1 MTMIDEGRLVSFG
14 TFELDL
20 DAGVLHRHGRRVPLQ
35 EQPARILSLLVSRP
49 GELVTREE
57 LRQLVWTNET
67 FVEFDASLNAA
78 ITKVRRALGDSAS
91 APRFIE
97 TVPKHGY
104 RFLADVQGL
113 PPAPGEESGFS
124 AVALPAAVVAPA
136 ASPDTEARQASP
148 DVGHARRTAL
158 PSVVVAVTLLS
169 AWLLSPGP
177 ARQSAA
183 PLVRSLTVQPFEL
196 RAGEMHPNLGSELA
210 VAIGR
215 RLGRLHTL
223 TVKPWPPGGTADP
236 RALSRELGVDARLS
250 GAATRTGQQ
259 LAIALRIVSTN
270 GERVLWEDAVEVP
283 VSDLMWLES
292 QIAQRVAAALDVP
305 MSGKERAALARHM
318 TESLDA
324 YQWFLRGRLHFE
336 RRTRHDMREALAAFE
351 RATASDPNYALAYAW
366 VANTW
371 APMGYFAYA
380 PPWEAGP
387 ALRAAA
393 EKALLLD
400 PDLAEAHLGLGLA
413 LGFQERRWADAEAA
427 YHRALALDPNY
438 ATGHHWYAFHL
449 QTVGRYDEA
458 MVERRRALEIDPLT
472 PMPNVSLA
480 SLYSTMRQPDRAL
493 EAIDRTLERAPR
505 FWFARV
511 IKGQAL
517 MELGRH
523 HEALR
528 EFLEA
533 ERGVPDNFIAMA
545 SVVDGLVATGDVR
558 EARRRV
564 AEAERLARST
574 YVSAFNLGLM
584 RISLGDIDLAF
595 DWLQRSCDNKEVR
608 FASIGF
614 DLGVD
619 PVRQDPRFT
628 ELLACAGLPQS
639 FARAGAHTKA
649 RDAASRGSSESSLA
663 TVIGGSGR
671 GVSQSSHRPRGRMKL
686 ANT

>member
-1 MTMIDEGRLVSFG
+1 MTMAHDGRLVSFG

-20 DAGVLHRHGRRVPLQ
+20 DAGVLHRYGRRVSLQ

-97 TVPKHGY
+97 TVPKRGY

-113 PPAPGEESGFS
+113 PPAHGAVSGSS
-124 AVALPAAVVAPA
+124 AVALPAAVADSPA
-136 ASPDTEARQASP
+136 ASPP
-148 DVGHARRTAL
+148 DVGRGRRTAL
-158 PSVVVAVTLLS
+158 PGVVAVTLLS

-183 PLVRSLTVQPFEL
+183 PVVRSLTVQPFEL

-223 TVKPWPPGGTADP
+223 TVKPWPPGATADP

-259 LAIALRIVSTN
+259 LAIALRIVSTD

-318 TESLDA
+318 TESLEA

-336 RRTRHDMREALAAFE
+336 RRTGRDLREAIAAFE
-351 RATASDPNYALAYAW
+351 RATASDPSYALAYAW
-366 VANTW
+366 VANSYV
-371 APMGYFAYA
+371 PLGYLSFA
-380 PPWEAGP
+380 PPWETGP
-387 ALRAAA
+387 AVRAAG

-400 PDLAEAHLGLGLA
+400 PGLAEAHLSLALA
-413 LGFQERRWADAEAA
+413 LGFQERRWADAETEF
-427 YHRALALDPNY
+427 HRALELDPNY
-438 ATGHHWYAFHL
+438 ATGHHWYAFFL
-449 QTVGRYDEA
+449 QTLGRYDEA

-472 PMPNVSLA
+472 PMPSVGLSG
-480 SLYSTMRQPDRAL
+480 LYWAMRQPDRAL
-493 EAIDRTLERAPR
+493 EALKRTLERDPR
-505 FWFARV
+505 FWYARLGR
-511 IKGQAL
+511 GQAL
-517 MELGRH
+517 AELGRH
-523 HEALR
+523 QEALQ

-533 ERGVPDNFIAMA
+533 ERAAPDSLMVRA
-545 SVVDGLVATGDVR
+545 SVVDGLVATGDLR
-558 EARRRV
+558 DARRRV

-574 YVSAFNLGLM
+574 YVSAFDLGLM
-584 RISLGDIDLAF
+584 RISLGDIDRAF

-614 DLGVD
+614 HLGVD
-619 PVRQDPRFT
+619 PLRQDPRFT

-639 FARAGAHTKA
+639 FARAGAAQTL
-649 RDAASRGSSESSLA
+649 R
-663 TVIGGSGR
+663 
-671 GVSQSSHRPRGRMKL
+671 
-686 ANT
+686 

>member
-1 MTMIDEGRLVSFG
+1 MTMAHDGRLVSFG

-20 DAGVLHRHGRRVPLQ
+20 DAGVLHRYGRRVSLQ

-97 TVPKHGY
+97 TVPKRGY

-113 PPAPGEESGFS
+113 PPAHGAVSGSS
-124 AVALPAAVVAPA
+124 AVALPAAVADPPA
-136 ASPDTEARQASP
+136 ASPP
-148 DVGHARRTAL
+148 DVGRGRRTAL
-158 PSVVVAVTLLS
+158 PGVVAVTLLS

-183 PLVRSLTVQPFEL
+183 PVVRSLTVQPFEL

-223 TVKPWPPGGTADP
+223 TVKPWPPGATADP

-259 LAIALRIVSTN
+259 LAIALRIVSTD

-318 TESLDA
+318 TESLEA

-336 RRTRHDMREALAAFE
+336 RRTGRDLREAIAAFE
-351 RATASDPNYALAYAW
+351 RATASDPSYALAYAW
-366 VANTW
+366 VANSYV
-371 APMGYFAYA
+371 PLGYLSFA
-380 PPWEAGP
+380 PPWETGP
-387 ALRAAA
+387 AVRAAG

-400 PDLAEAHLGLGLA
+400 PGLAEAHLSLALA
-413 LGFQERRWADAEAA
+413 LGFQERRWADAETEF
-427 YHRALALDPNY
+427 HRALELDPNY
-438 ATGHHWYAFHL
+438 ATGHHWYAFFL
-449 QTVGRYDEA
+449 QTLGRYDEA
-458 MVERRRALEIDPLT
+458 MVERRRALEMDPLT
-472 PMPNVSLA
+472 PMPSVGLSG
-480 SLYSTMRQPDRAL
+480 LYWAMRQPDERSRPSSGRSSAIRASGM
-493 EAIDRTLERAPR
+493 RA
-505 FWFARV
+505 WV
-511 IKGQAL
+511 
-517 MELGRH
+517 EGRH
-523 HEALR
+523 SPSSA
-528 EFLEA
+528 
-533 ERGVPDNFIAMA
+533 V
-545 SVVDGLVATGDVR
+545 T
-558 EARRRV
+558 RRRY
-564 AEAERLARST
+564 RS
-574 YVSAFNLGLM
+574 SSKPN
-584 RISLGDIDLAF
+584 
-595 DWLQRSCDNKEVR
+595 VR
-608 FASIGF
+608 RRTASW
-614 DLGVD
+614 
-619 PVRQDPRFT
+619 
-628 ELLACAGLPQS
+628 
-639 FARAGAHTKA
+639 
-649 RDAASRGSSESSLA
+649 
-663 TVIGGSGR
+663 
-671 GVSQSSHRPRGRMKL
+671 
-686 ANT
+686 

>member
-1 MTMIDEGRLVSFG
+1 MTMVDDGRLVSFG

-97 TVPKHGY
+97 TVPKRGY

-113 PPAPGEESGFS
+113 PPASGGASGSS
-124 AVALPAAVVAPA
+124 AVALPAALAAPPA
-136 ASPDTEARQASP
+136 ASPDIEARRASP
-148 DVGHARRTAL
+148 DAGRARRTAL
-158 PSVVVAVTLLS
+158 PSVVVAVTVLS

-183 PLVRSLTVQPFEL
+183 PLVRSLTVQPL
-196 RAGEMHPNLGSELA
+196 RVARGSDAPNLGSELA

-223 TVKPWPPGGTADP
+223 TVKPWPPGATADP
-236 RALSRELGVDARLS
+236 RALSRELGVDVRLS
-250 GAATRTGQQ
+250 GAATRSGQQ
-259 LAIALRIVSTN
+259 LAIALRIVSTD

-371 APMGYFAYA
+371 SPMGYFAYA
-380 PPWEAGP
+380 PPWETGP

-458 MVERRRALEIDPLT
+458 MVERRRALEDRSADPDAERRACES
-472 PMPNVSLA
+472 VFGA
-480 SLYSTMRQPDRAL
+480 MRQPDRSARRRSI
-493 EAIDRTLERAPR
+493 ETLEREPR
-505 FWFARV
+505 MWFARV
-511 IKGQAL
+511 IKGEAL

-533 ERGVPDNFIAMA
+533 ERAAPDNAMAMA

-574 YVSAFNLGLM
+574 YVSAFDLGLM

-595 DWLQRSCDNKEVR
+595 DWLQRSCDDKEVR

-614 DLGVD
+614 HLGVD
-619 PVRQDPRFT
+619 PIRQDPRFT

-649 RDAASRGSSESSLA
+649 R
-663 TVIGGSGR
+663 
-671 GVSQSSHRPRGRMKL
+671 
-686 ANT
+686 

>member
-1 MTMIDEGRLVSFG
+1 MTMAHDGRLVSFG

-20 DAGVLHRHGRRVPLQ
+20 DAGVLHRYGRRVSLQ

-97 TVPKHGY
+97 TVPKRGY

-113 PPAPGEESGFS
+113 PPAHGAVSGSS
-124 AVALPAAVVAPA
+124 AVALPAAVADSPA
-136 ASPDTEARQASP
+136 ASPP
-148 DVGHARRTAL
+148 DVGRGRRTAL
-158 PSVVVAVTLLS
+158 PGVVAVTLLS

-183 PLVRSLTVQPFEL
+183 PVVRSLTVQPFEL

-223 TVKPWPPGGTADP
+223 TVKPWPPGAAADP

-259 LAIALRIVSTN
+259 LAIALRIVSTD

-318 TESLDA
+318 TESLEA

-336 RRTRHDMREALAAFE
+336 RRTGRDLREAIAAFE
-351 RATASDPNYALAYAW
+351 RATASDPSYALAYAW
-366 VANTW
+366 VANSYV
-371 APMGYFAYA
+371 PLGYLSFA
-380 PPWEAGP
+380 PPWETGP
-387 ALRAAA
+387 AVRAAG

-400 PDLAEAHLGLGLA
+400 PGLAEAHLSLALA
-413 LGFQERRWADAEAA
+413 LGFQERRWADAETEF
-427 YHRALALDPNY
+427 HRALELDPNY
-438 ATGHHWYAFHL
+438 ATGHHWYAFFL
-449 QTVGRYDEA
+449 QTLGRYDEA

-472 PMPNVSLA
+472 PMPSVGLSG
-480 SLYSTMRQPDRAL
+480 LYWAMRQPDRAL
-493 EAIDRTLERAPR
+493 EALKRTLERDPR
-505 FWFARV
+505 FWYARLGR
-511 IKGQAL
+511 GQAL
-517 MELGRH
+517 AELGRH
-523 HEALR
+523 QEALQ

-533 ERGVPDNFIAMA
+533 ERAAPDSLMVRA
-545 SVVDGLVATGDVR
+545 SVVDGLVATGDLR
-558 EARRRV
+558 DARRRV

-574 YVSAFNLGLM
+574 YVSAFDLGLM
-584 RISLGDIDLAF
+584 RISLGDIDRAF

-614 DLGVD
+614 HLGVD
-619 PVRQDPRFT
+619 PLRQDPRFT

-639 FARAGAHTKA
+639 FARAGAAQTL
-649 RDAASRGSSESSLA
+649 R
-663 TVIGGSGR
+663 
-671 GVSQSSHRPRGRMKL
+671 
-686 ANT
+686 

>member
-1 MTMIDEGRLVSFG
+1 MTMVNDGRLVSFG
-14 TFELDL
+14 TFQLDL
-20 DAGVLHRHGRRVPLQ
+20 HAGVLHRHGRRVPLQ
-35 EQPARILSLLVSRP
+35 EQPARILGLLVNRP

-97 TVPKHGY
+97 TVPKRGY

-113 PPAPGEESGFS
+113 PPAHGAASGAS
-124 AVALPAAVVAPA
+124 AVALPAAAAAPRTA
-136 ASPDTEARQASP
+136 PPDAEARQAPP
-148 DVGHARRTAL
+148 DVRRARRTAL
-158 PSVVVAVTLLS
+158 PGVMAVTLLS

-183 PLVRSLTVQPFEL
+183 PLGRSLTVQPFEL
-196 RAGEMHPNLGSELA
+196 GAGEMHPNLGSELA
-210 VAIGR
+210 AAIGR

-223 TVKPWPPGGTADP
+223 TVKAWPPGATADP
-236 RALSRELGVDARLS
+236 RAVSRELGVDARLS

-259 LAIALRIVSTN
+259 LAIAVRVVSIHD
-270 GERVLWEDAVEVP
+270 ERVLWEDVVEVP

-292 QIAQRVAAALDVP
+292 QIAQRVAAALEVP

-336 RRTRHDMREALAAFE
+336 RRTRRDLREALAAFE

-371 APMGYFAYA
+371 SPMGYFAYA
-380 PPWEAGP
+380 PPWETGP

-400 PDLAEAHLGLGLA
+400 PGLAEAHLSLALA

-427 YHRALALDPNY
+427 YRRALALDPNY

-458 MVERRRALEIDPLT
+458 MVERRRALAIDPLT

-480 SLYSTMRQPDRAL
+480 NLYWAMRQPDRAL
-493 EAIDRTLERAPR
+493 EAIDRTLERQPR
-505 FWFARV
+505 LWFARM

-523 HEALR
+523 QEALR

-533 ERGVPDNFIAMA
+533 ERAAPDNFSAMA
-545 SVVDGLVATGDVR
+545 SVVDGLVATGNVR

-574 YVSAFNLGLM
+574 YVSAFDLGLM
-584 RISLGDIDLAF
+584 RLSLGDIDLAF
-595 DWLQRSCDNKEVR
+595 DSLQRSCDNKEVR

-614 DLGVD
+614 HLGVD

-628 ELLACAGLPQS
+628 ELLACAGLPQF
-639 FARAGAHTKA
+639 FARAGAHTTQA
-649 RDAASRGSSESSLA
+649 EEHRLGRHRSSAA
-663 TVIGGSGR
+663 
-671 GVSQSSHRPRGRMKL
+671 GVH
-686 ANT
+686 

>member
-1 MTMIDEGRLVSFG
+1 MTMVDDGRLVSFG

-97 TVPKHGY
+97 TVPKRGY

-113 PPAPGEESGFS
+113 PPAPGAASGSS
-124 AVALPAAVVAPA
+124 AVALPAAVAAPPA

-148 DVGHARRTAL
+148 DVGRARRTAL
-158 PSVVVAVTLLS
+158 PGVVVAVTLLS

-223 TVKPWPPGGTADP
+223 TVKPWPPGATADP
-236 RALSRELGVDARLS
+236 RALSRELGVDVRLS

-259 LAIALRIVSTN
+259 LAIALRIVSTD

-336 RRTRHDMREALAAFE
+336 RRTRRDMREALAAFE

-371 APMGYFAYA
+371 SPMGYFAYA
-380 PPWEAGP
+380 PPWETGP

-400 PDLAEAHLGLGLA
+400 PGLAEAHLSLALA

-438 ATGHHWYAFHL
+438 ATGHHWYSFHL

-480 SLYSTMRQPDRAL
+480 NLYSAMRQPDRAL
-493 EAIDRTLERAPR
+493 EAIDRTLEREPR
-505 FWFARV
+505 IWFARV
-511 IKGQAL
+511 IKG
-517 MELGRH
+517 RH
-523 HEALR
+523 SWSLAVTTR
-528 EFLEA
+528 
-533 ERGVPDNFIAMA
+533 RYGSSSRPNV
-545 SVVDGLVATGDVR
+545 
-558 EARRRV
+558 RRRTTSWRWPPSWTGWSPP
-564 AEAERLARST
+564 AT
-574 YVSAFNLGLM
+574 SAK
-584 RISLGDIDLAF
+584 RGDA
-595 DWLQRSCDNKEVR
+595 WRKPNGWPAPPTSQRSIW
-608 FASIGF
+608 A
-614 DLGVD
+614 
-619 PVRQDPRFT
+619 
-628 ELLACAGLPQS
+628 
-639 FARAGAHTKA
+639 
-649 RDAASRGSSESSLA
+649 
-663 TVIGGSGR
+663 
-671 GVSQSSHRPRGRMKL
+671 
-686 ANT
+686 

>member
-1 MTMIDEGRLVSFG
+1 MTMVDDGRLVSFG

-97 TVPKHGY
+97 TVPKRGY

-113 PPAPGEESGFS
+113 PPAPGRHRG
-124 AVALPAAVVAPA
+124 PAP
-136 ASPDTEARQASP
+136 SPCR
-148 DVGHARRTAL
+148 L
-158 PSVVVAVTLLS
+158 PSLLLRPLRRIPKLDRRRRMWAEHAETAPGVVVAVTLLS

-223 TVKPWPPGGTADP
+223 TVKPWPPGATADP
-236 RALSRELGVDARLS
+236 RALSRELGVDVRLS

-259 LAIALRIVSTN
+259 LAIALRIVSTD

-336 RRTRHDMREALAAFE
+336 RRTSRDLREALAAFE

-371 APMGYFAYA
+371 SPMGVLATPRRGRPA
-380 PPWEAGP
+380 RPCARPP
-387 ALRAAA
+387 
-393 EKALLLD
+393 KALLLD
-400 PDLAEAHLGLGLA
+400 PGLAEAHLSLALA
-413 LGFQERRWADAEAA
+413 LGFRGGAGQTPRRRITARSRSIPTTPPVTTGIRSISRPRTIRRGDGRATPCARDRSADADAE
-427 YHRALALDPNY
+427 R
-438 ATGHHWYAFHL
+438 
-449 QTVGRYDEA
+449 
-458 MVERRRALEIDPLT
+458 
-472 PMPNVSLA
+472 LA
-480 SLYSTMRQPDRAL
+480 SGLYSAMRQPDRAL
-493 EAIDRTLERAPR
+493 EAIERTLERDPR
-505 FWFARV
+505 IWYARV
-511 IKGQAL
+511 SRGQAL
-517 MELGRH
+517 AELGRH

-528 EFLEA
+528 SSSRL
-533 ERGVPDNFIAMA
+533 
-545 SVVDGLVATGDVR
+545 SV
-558 EARRRV
+558 RRRTTSWRWPPSWTGWSPP
-564 AEAERLARST
+564 AT
-574 YVSAFNLGLM
+574 SAK
-584 RISLGDIDLAF
+584 RGDA
-595 DWLQRSCDNKEVR
+595 WRKPNGWPAPPTSQRSIW
-608 FASIGF
+608 A
-614 DLGVD
+614 
-619 PVRQDPRFT
+619 
-628 ELLACAGLPQS
+628 
-639 FARAGAHTKA
+639 
-649 RDAASRGSSESSLA
+649 
-663 TVIGGSGR
+663 
-671 GVSQSSHRPRGRMKL
+671 
-686 ANT
+686 